1 MPGNL
6 SGFAGFFKV
15 GVLMNRK
22 PRIMVKRIGGAG
34 DVLLATP
41 VLQALKEKYPTSW
54 ITFVVSSYGSEVIK
68 DHPLI
73 DEIVICPHGYEEIL
87 DYRREGED
95 LIYPL
100 WYENRPEQHIV
111 DAYALC
117 AEVELASRK
126 YNIQLG
132 EDDRHA
138 AKRLLL
144 PADAPPNALN
154 RPLIGVHRGP
164 SWPHRMW
171 AAEKF
176 RRVLQFFKNNCGAT
190 VVEFSNTREMYLGE
204 GIDLTGRTTI
214 KQAAAV
220 LAECDLLICIDSLFL
235 HLAGAV
241 QTPVVAVFGCT
252 DPDKRLPF
260 NDISV
265 GVQTKG
271 SCRGCHHRYAG
282 AFNSRCRREK
292 IYCLEEV
299 DPEEVIERAI
309 SLLERKGVPRTGT
322 RSR

>member
-1 MPGNL
+1 
-6 SGFAGFFKV
+6 
-15 GVLMNRK
+15 MNGK
-22 PRIMVKRIGGAG
+22 PKIMVKRIGGAG
-34 DVLLATP
+34 DVLLTTP
-41 VLQALKEKYPTSW
+41 VLKALKEKYPTSRL
-54 ITFVVSSYGSEVIK
+54 TFVVSQYGSEVIK

-73 DEIVICPHGYEEIL
+73 DEIITCPHGYEEVL

-95 LIYPL
+95 LIYTL
-100 WYENRPEQHIV
+100 WYENRPDQHIV

-117 AEVELASRK
+117 AGVKLASRQ
-126 YNIQLG
+126 YIIQLG
-132 EDDRHA
+132 EDDRNA
-138 AKRLLL
+138 AKKLLL
-144 PADAPPNALN
+144 QTDAPPNALN

-171 AAEKF
+171 APEKF
-176 RRVLQFFKNNCGAT
+176 RLVLQFFKNNCGAA
-190 VVEFSNTREMYLGE
+190 VVEFSKTREMYLGE

-299 DPEEVIERAI
+299 DPEEVINRAI
-309 SLLERKGVPRTGT
+309 NLLERKGVPRTGT